1 MKIHD
6 IQASNKTPKE
16 KLKQAAILWEEI
28 EIFFEGMPV
37 EEQLKY
43 EKMVTETLSITVDL
57 YNLATLGHN
66 PYKNYEDL
74 KC

>member
-6 IQASNKTPKE
+6 IQSSNVTHKE

-28 EIFFEGMPV
+28 EIFFESMPV
-37 EEQLKY
+37 EEQVKY
-43 EKMVTETLSITVDL
+43 ENMVTETLSVIMDL
-57 YNLATLGHN
+57 YNLATLGYD